1 MRLRAASGED
11 GTRGLGFRAKTCYTA
26 FQIFPELEQNDGA
39 TDDER
44 RRPPLLF
51 GAAAPGAPKLY
62 PEEIARAEELER
74 KLGRPLR
81 LEIDGPLTDE
91 ESEDGHPRPCDRR

>member
-1 MRLRAASGED
+1 MAQPMMKEEDLRSRLA
-11 GTRGLGFRAKTCYTA
+11 
-26 FQIFPELEQNDGA
+26 
-39 TDDER
+39 R
-44 RRPPLLF
+44 RRPD
-51 GAAAPGAPKLY
+51 APKLY

-91 ESEDGHPRPCDRR
+91 ESEEVILARVIDGEWISLDELLARHGRGCRLF

>member
-1 MRLRAASGED
+1 MA
-11 GTRGLGFRAKTCYTA
+11 
-26 FQIFPELEQNDGA
+26 
-39 TDDER
+39 R
-44 RRPPLLF
+44 RSPD
-51 GAAAPGAPKLY
+51 APRLY

-91 ESEDGHPRPCDRR
+91 ESEEVILARLMDDEWISLDELLARYGRG

>member
-1 MRLRAASGED
+1 MTQPMMKAEDLRSRLA
-11 GTRGLGFRAKTCYTA
+11 
-26 FQIFPELEQNDGA
+26 
-39 TDDER
+39 R
-44 RRPPLLF
+44 RSPD
-51 GAAAPGAPKLY
+51 APRLH

-91 ESEDGHPRPCDRR
+91 ESEEVILARLMDSDNWIPAEKFLEDFKHLLRKKTR